1 MAELHVV
8 RAPFIDY
15 ETCLDWQNQLVAAR
29 QRDLIP
35 DVLLAVTHPA
45 VYTAGKHAD
54 LSTNVLGTR
63 PDIPVIPIDRG
74 GDVTYHG
81 PGQVVAYPIMKRG
94 RRGVAKAHV
103 QAMEEAIIRVC
114 ADLGVTAFRRD
125 QYPGV
130 WVDIQATYPAKIC
143 AVGVRISDGVTKHG
157 LAFNVRVNL
166 DDYTGIIPCG
176 ITEGLVTSL
185 DALGVDIHLE
195 IAREM
200 VIDTLGETLDGYLIP
215 GNLDDLLDAAQGG

>member
-15 ETCLDWQNQLVAAR
+15 ETCLDWQNRLVAAR

-35 DVLLAVTHPA
+35 DVLLAVTHPP

-54 LSTNVLGTR
+54 IATNLLGTR
-63 PDIPVIPIDRG
+63 PDIPVVPIDRG
-74 GDVTYHG
+74 GDLTYHG

-103 QAMEEAIIRVC
+103 EAMEEAVIRVC
-114 ADLGVTAFRRD
+114 ADLGVTASRRAE
-125 QYPGV
+125 YPGV
-130 WVDIQATYPAKIC
+130 WVDTGEEFPAKIC
-143 AVGVRISDGVTKHG
+143 AVGVRITDGVTKHG
-157 LAFNVRVNL
+157 LAFNVAVNL

-176 ITEGLVTSL
+176 IVEGGVTSL
-185 DALGVDIHLE
+185 DALGVKIHLE
-195 IAREM
+195 VAREM
-200 VIDTLGETLDGYLIP
+200 VIDTLGDTLDGYLIP
-215 GNLDDLLDAAQGG
+215 GNLDDLFDAAQGA

>member
-1 MAELHVV
+1 MAELHVI

-15 ETCLDWQNQLVAAR
+15 ETCLAWQTKLVAAR

-35 DVLLAVTHPA
+35 DVLLAVTHPP

-54 LSTNVLGTR
+54 LATNVLGTR
-63 PDIPVIPIDRG
+63 PDIPVVPIDRG

-103 QAMEEAIIRVC
+103 EAMEEAIIRVC
-114 ADLGVTAFRRD
+114 ADLGVTAVRRPD
-125 QYPGV
+125 YPGV
-130 WVDIQATYPAKIC
+130 WVDTGEAFPAKIC
-143 AVGVRISDGVTKHG
+143 AVGVRITDGVTKHG
-157 LAFNVRVNL
+157 LAFNVAVNL

-176 ITEGLVTSL
+176 IVDGFVTSL
-185 DALGVDIHLE
+185 DALGVNIHLE
-195 IAREM
+195 IARDL
-200 VIDTLGETLDGYLIP
+200 VIESLGDTLEGYLIP
-215 GNLDDLLDAAQGG
+215 GNLDDLFDAAEGA

>member
-15 ETCLDWQNQLVAAR
+15 ETCLEWQNKLVAAR

-35 DVLLAVTHPA
+35 DVLLAVTHPP

-54 LSTNVLGTR
+54 IATNLLGTR
-63 PDIPVIPIDRG
+63 PDIPVVPIDRG
-74 GDVTYHG
+74 GDLTYHG

-103 QAMEEAIIRVC
+103 EAMEEAVIRVC
-114 ADLGVTAFRRD
+114 ADLGVTAFRRPE
-125 QYPGV
+125 YPGV
-130 WVDIQATYPAKIC
+130 WVDTGEEFPAKIC
-143 AVGVRISDGVTKHG
+143 AVGVRITDGVTKHG
-157 LAFNVRVNL
+157 LAFNVAVNL

-176 ITEGLVTSL
+176 IVEGGVTSL
-185 DALGVDIHLE
+185 DALGVKIHLE
-195 IAREM
+195 VAREM

-215 GNLDDLLDAAQGG
+215 GNLDDLFDAAQGA

>member
-15 ETCLDWQNQLVAAR
+15 ETCLEWQNKLVAAR

-35 DVLLAVTHPA
+35 DVLLAVTHPP

-54 LSTNVLGTR
+54 IATNLLGTR
-63 PDIPVIPIDRG
+63 PDIPVVPIDRG
-74 GDVTYHG
+74 GDLTYHG

-103 QAMEEAIIRVC
+103 EAMEEAVIRVC
-114 ADLGVTAFRRD
+114 ANLGVTAFRRPE
-125 QYPGV
+125 YPGV
-130 WVDIQATYPAKIC
+130 WVDMGEEFPAKIC
-143 AVGVRISDGVTKHG
+143 AVGVRITDGVTKHG
-157 LAFNVRVNL
+157 LAFNVAVNL

-176 ITEGLVTSL
+176 IVEGGVTSL
-185 DALGVDIHLE
+185 DALGVKIHLE
-195 IAREM
+195 VAREM

-215 GNLDDLLDAAQGG
+215 GNLDDLFDAAQGA